1 MSAQDDI
8 LLSVQDLAV
17 HYASRGGLF
26 AEKHVLRAVDGVS
39 FEVARGSSF
48 GIVGES
54 GSGKSTTAAAIMRL
68 TAITSGRMT
77 FDGEALDKLD
87 GEALRMFRR
96 RIQIIFQDPYSSL
109 DPRTRVGEI
118 VKEPLVIQNMGSHRE
133 QEERVAE
140 LFALVGLRPDMRG
153 LFPHQFSGG
162 QRQRIGIAR
171 ALATYP
177 DLVVCDEPVS
187 ALDVAI
193 QAQILNLLKRL
204 QRERRLTFIFI
215 SHDLGVVKYICD
227 QVAVM
232 YLGKIVELASS
243 SKLFGRPAHPY
254 TAALLAARPSIHAR
268 KGLRAAH
275 IETLGEPS
283 GRAVPT
289 GGCSFANRCPRAADQ
304 CRQVAP
310 VLRALEGGH
319 QVACHLSE

>member
-1 MSAQDDI
+1 MTALDPN
-8 LLSVQDLAV
+8 LLSVKDLAV
-17 HYASRGGLF
+17 HYTARGGLF
-26 AEKHVLRAVDGVS
+26 GDKHVLRAVDGVS
-39 FEVARGSSF
+39 FDVPRGSSL

-68 TAITSGRMT
+68 TAIAAGKMT
-77 FDGEALDKLD
+77 FDGVPLVSLG
-87 GEALRMFRR
+87 GETLRTFRR
-96 RIQIIFQDPYSSL
+96 RMQIVFQDPYSSL

-118 VKEPLVIQNMGSHRE
+118 VREPLVIQNIGSARE
-133 QEERVAE
+133 QQDRVAE

-204 QRERRLTFIFI
+204 QRERGLTYIFI
-215 SHDLGVVKYICD
+215 SHDLGVVRYMCD

-232 YLGKIVELASS
+232 YLGKIVEIAKST
-243 SKLFGRPAHPY
+243 KLFAHPAHPY
-254 TAALLAARPSIHAR
+254 TMALLAARPSIHAR
-268 KGLRAAH
+268 KSTHTPHIRA
-275 IETLGEPS
+275 LGDLP
-283 GRAVPT
+283 GKTVTTA
-289 GGCSFANRCPRAADQ
+289 GCSFASRCPRAEER
-304 CRQVAP
+304 CRQTAP
-310 VLRALEGGH
+310 VLRAIEQEH
-319 QVACHLSE
+319 QVACHLAE

>member
-1 MSAQDDI
+1 MSPDSLD
-8 LLSVQDLAV
+8 LLSVRDLAV
-17 HYASRGGLF
+17 HYTTHGGLF
-26 AEKHVLRAVDGVS
+26 GGRHVLRAVDGVS
-39 FEVARGSSF
+39 FDVPRGSSF

-68 TAITSGRMT
+68 TAIAAGRMT
-77 FDGEALDKLD
+77 FDGVSLDKLE
-87 GEALRMFRR
+87 GEALRTFRR
-96 RIQIIFQDPYSSL
+96 RMQIIFQDPYSSL

-118 VKEPLVIQNMGSHRE
+118 VREPLVIQNIGSARE

-140 LFALVGLRPDMRG
+140 LFTLVGLRPDMRS

-204 QRERRLTFIFI
+204 QRERGLTYIFI
-215 SHDLGVVKYICD
+215 SHDLGVVKYMCD

-232 YLGKIVELASS
+232 YLGKIVEIASS
-243 SKLFGRPAHPY
+243 SRLFTHPAHPY
-254 TAALLAARPSIHAR
+254 TTALLAARPSIHAR
-268 KGLRAAH
+268 KATHTPHVRA
-275 IETLGEPS
+275 LGDLP
-283 GRAVPT
+283 GKTAAT
-289 GGCSFANRCPRAADQ
+289 AGCAFASRCPRAEER
-304 CRQVAP
+304 CRQTTP
-310 VLRALEGGH
+310 LLRALVPDH
-319 QVACHLSE
+319 QVACHLAE

>member
-17 HYASRGGLF
+17 HYASRGGLL
-26 AEKHVLRAVDGVS
+26 ADKHVLRAVDGVS
-39 FEVARGSSF
+39 FDVPRGSSF

-68 TAITSGRMT
+68 TALTAGRMT
-77 FDGEALDKLD
+77 FDGEALDRLE
-87 GEALRMFRR
+87 GEALRTFRR
-96 RIQIIFQDPYSSL
+96 RMQIIFQDPYSSL

-118 VKEPLVIQNMGSHRE
+118 VKEPLVIQNIGSPRE
-133 QEERVAE
+133 QDERVAE
-140 LFALVGLRPDMRG
+140 LFSLVGLRPDMRG

-204 QRERRLTFIFI
+204 QRERRLTYIFI
-215 SHDLGVVKYICD
+215 SHDLGVVRYMCD
-227 QVAVM
+227 QAAVM
-232 YLGKIVELASS
+232 YVGKIVEIASS
-243 SKLFGRPAHPY
+243 AKLFARPAHPY

-268 KGLRAAH
+268 KGSRTAH
-275 IETLGEPS
+275 VETLGEPP
-283 GRAVPT
+283 GRAAPT
-289 GGCSFANRCPRAADQ
+289 GGCAFANRCPRVADE
-304 CRQVAP
+304 CREAVPA
-310 VLRALEGGH
+310 LRALEVGH
-319 QVACHLSE
+319 QVACHLAE